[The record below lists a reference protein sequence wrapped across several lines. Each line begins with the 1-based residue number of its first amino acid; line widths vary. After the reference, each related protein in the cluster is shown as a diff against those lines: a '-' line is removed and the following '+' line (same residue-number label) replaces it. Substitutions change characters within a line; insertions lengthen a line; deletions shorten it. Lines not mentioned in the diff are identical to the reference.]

1 VIGDV
6 NGQIKIYNQNSSLA
20 LVNSF
25 QAHSSYINRIKQSPC
40 NTNTN
45 TNYVATCSDE
55 RTVKIWN
62 LFNWTII
69 TIYTQHSS
77 NVYTLE
83 WLDNDTLAS
92 ADWRDK
98 TIKLWSMTKDQT
110 VPKKKDN
117 ESLKGF
123 FETIRPLTIVSYSV
137 P

>member
-1 VIGDV
+1 VIGNS
-6 NGQIKIYNQNSSLA
+6 NGQIKIYNQNS

-25 QAHSSYINRIKQSPC
+25 QAHSSYINRIKQSPFK
-40 NTNTN
+40 TNAN
-45 TNYVATCSDE
+45 TNYVATCSSDA
-55 RTVKIWN
+55 TVKIWN
-62 LFNWTII
+62 LFNWTIT

>member
-1 VIGDV
+1 MLHRVPMIELLKYGMFHLHS
-6 NGQIKIYNQNSSLA
+6 IYS
-20 LVNSF
+20 
-25 QAHSSYINRIKQSPC
+25 
-40 NTNTN
+40 
-45 TNYVATCSDE
+45 
-55 RTVKIWN
+55 
-62 LFNWTII
+62 
-69 TIYTQHSS
+69 QHSS

-110 VPKKKDN
+110 VPKKKDG

>member
-1 VIGDV
+1 V
-6 NGQIKIYNQNSSLA
+6 NGQIQIYNQDS

-25 QAHSSYINRIKQSPC
+25 QAHSNRIKRIKQSPF
-40 NTNTN
+40 N
-45 TNYVATCSDE
+45 TNYVATCSSDA
-55 RTVKIWN
+55 TVKIWN

-98 TIKLWSMTKDQT
+98 TIQLWSMTKDQT
-110 VPKKKDN
+110 VPKKKDG